1 MRTKPYTEIG
11 IRRVPCTRCGEK
23 STAQW
28 NICAIGKSYQGLC
41 NSCDIDL
48 NALVLDFIKHPK
60 KEVLM
65 KHYKG
70 AAT

>member
-1 MRTKPYTEIG
+1 MRTTPYTKIG
-11 IRRVPCTRCGEK
+11 IKRVPCARCGEK
-23 STAQW
+23 SHAQW

-41 NSCDIDL
+41 NACDIDL
-48 NALVLDFIKHPK
+48 NALVLDFIKHPE